1 MKLTAATVMLCFL
14 GLPADA
20 EPPAKRWAIALHGGA
35 GSLPDDMPDALRD
48 EYRRVL
54 GESLAVGVGVL
65 SAGGSALDAA
75 ERTVMALEDCPLFNA
90 GRGSVFDEAGGHTMD
105 ASIMDGSTLA
115 CGGVAGVR
123 TLRNPIQG
131 ARIVMEKTP
140 HVLMSGANADQL
152 AARHGATLAP
162 LNYFSVP
169 LRFEKLQAKMRDEG
183 RDPPA
188 SPLYGWSEAD
198 SSAADAKGA
207 EDVGGTVGC
216 VALDA
221 DGRLVAATSTG
232 GRNAKLVGRIGDSP
246 IPGAGNYANG
256 IVAVG
261 GTGAGE
267 EYLRHVV
274 TGRVAMLVEAGTH
287 DVDGACRYVL
297 EEVLQPGDGG
307 LIAVDRS
314 GTISMRTT
322 TGSMPSAAADS
333 SGLYEIRIDYD

>member
-1 MKLTAATVMLCFL
+1 MKLVSPTLILLLLWAPTN
-14 GLPADA
+14 A
-20 EPPAKRWAIALHGGA
+20 EEAPKLWAIALHGGA
-35 GSLPDDMPDALRD
+35 SRLPDDMSEELRD
-48 EYRRVL
+48 DYRRVL
-54 GESLAVGVGVL
+54 ETSLAVGVKVL
-65 SAGGSALDAA
+65 SDGGSALDAA

-90 GRGSVFDEAGGHTMD
+90 GRGSVFDESGGHAMD

-140 HVLMSGANADQL
+140 HVLMSGPGADRL

-162 LNYFSVP
+162 PSYFSVP

-183 RDPPA
+183 REPPET
-188 SPLYGWSEAD
+188 PLYGWSATDRASDRSEG
-198 SSAADAKGA
+198 AA
-207 EDVGGTVGC
+207 EVGGTVGC
-216 VALDA
+216 VALDSS
-221 DGRLVAATSTG
+221 GRLVAATSTG

-256 IVAVG
+256 SVAVG

-267 EYLRHVV
+267 EYLRHLV
-274 TGRVAMLVEAGTH
+274 TGRVAMLVESGTH
-287 DVDGACRYVL
+287 DVDAACRYVL

-307 LIAVDRS
+307 LIAVDRR
-314 GTISMRTT
+314 GKISMRAT

-333 SGLYEIRIDYD
+333 SGLHEIKIDYE